1 MLTYDNYL
9 AVFFALTAFIA
20 QREEF
25 LEKIPTREAL
35 KLELVEY
42 DFIVIGSGLGGS
54 TVATRLSENAKYKV
68 INSLDNIYCDE

>member
-1 MLTYDNYL
+1 MLTFDTFL
-9 AVFFALTAFIA
+9 PAFFALSSFIA

-25 LEKIPTREAL
+25 LENIPAQQAL
-35 KLELVEY
+35 KGELEEY

-68 INSLDNIYCDE
+68 INLFNNILM